1 MPDLPTGA
9 YIAIVILIMLLT
21 LATIMGRLYQR
32 SSKERAFVRTGF
44 GGQRVIMDGGSLV
57 MPVLHEIIPVN
68 MNTVRLEVSRAEQG
82 ALITNDRMRVDVT
95 AEFYVRVKPTKE
107 AIADAA
113 QTLGRR
119 TENREQL
126 KGLIEGKF
134 VDALRAVAAEM
145 SMEQLHEQRV
155 EFVQKVQTAVS
166 EDLLKN
172 GLELES
178 VSLTSLDQTDKE
190 FFNPNNA
197 FDAQGLTK
205 LTEEIELRRKRRN
218 EIEQDTEVAVNL
230 KNLEADREKF
240 KIARDEEY
248 ARLEQQREVEIRRA
262 SQAAEIA
269 KEQAEQKRAAEEAQI
284 VADQQVEQAKIEA
297 ARAIDEQRIEK
308 ERLVKE
314 RDISRAK
321 AVETAEVQK
330 QETVAIADQDRLI
343 AIANKSKEQS
353 EAEAVADRARADA
366 VAAEEGVVTVRET
379 AKAERLKE
387 IDLVE
392 ARKQAQREA
401 ISVTVAAEAEK
412 QAAKDYA
419 EAKKTQAEGDA
430 NQSRITADGEAE
442 AEKLRADAA
451 RMRYTV
457 DAEGKSALNEADN
470 LLSSEMIAM
479 RVKIELITHLDK
491 IIAESVKPMEAIDGI
506 KIIQLDGLNGVIPNQ
521 DGSGGASG
529 AGDNAGT
536 GGGNLAE
543 QAVGA
548 ALRYRAQAP
557 LLDSLL
563 AELGISGG
571 DLSSL
576 TRALKAE
583 VAAGTSA
590 KTNGGEGDS
599 QSE

>member
-1 MPDLPTGA
+1 MPDLPAGA
-9 YIAIVILIMLLT
+9 YMAIVILIMLLT
-21 LATIMGRLYQR
+21 LATTLGRLYRR

-68 MNTVRLEVSRAEQG
+68 MNTVRLEVSRSHQG

-107 AIADAA
+107 AIGDAA

-119 TENREQL
+119 TEDRDKL

-205 LTEEIELRRKRRN
+205 LTEEIELRRKKRN
-218 EIEQDTEVAVNL
+218 DIEQETEVAVIQ

-240 KIARDEEY
+240 AIARDEEY
-248 ARLEQQREVEIRRA
+248 ARLEQQREVEVRRA

-269 KEQAEQKRAAEEAQI
+269 KERAEQKRAAEEAQI
-284 VADQQVEQAKIEA
+284 VADQKVEQAKIEA
-297 ARAIDEQRIEK
+297 GRAIDEQRIEK
-308 ERLVKE
+308 ERLVQE
-314 RDISRAK
+314 RDISRTQ
-321 AVETAEVQK
+321 AVETAEVHK

-353 EAEAVADRARADA
+353 EAEAIADRARADA

-392 ARKQAQREA
+392 ARKQAERQA
-401 ISVTVAAEAEK
+401 ISVTVAAEAEQ

-419 EAKKTQAEGDA
+419 EAKKTQAEGHA
-430 NQSRITADGEAE
+430 HQSRITADGEAE

-457 DAEGKSALNEADN
+457 DAEGKRALNEADN
-470 LLSSEMIAM
+470 LLSTEIVAM
-479 RVKIELITHLDK
+479 RVKIELITHLAK

-521 DGSGGASG
+521 DGSGSAHG
-529 AGDNAGT
+529 AGDNAGA
-536 GGGNLAE
+536 GGSNLAE

-571 DLSSL
+571 ELSSL

-590 KTNGGEGDS
+590 QTNGEGDS
-599 QSE
+599 ESE

>member
-1 MPDLPTGA
+1 MPDLPNGA

-21 LATIMGRLYQR
+21 LATIMGRLYRR

-57 MPVLHEIIPVN
+57 MPVLHEIISVN
-68 MNTVRLEVSRAEQG
+68 MNTVRLEVSRSQQG

-107 AIADAA
+107 SIADAA

-119 TENREQL
+119 TEDREQL

-205 LTEEIELRRKRRN
+205 LTEEIELRRKKRN
-218 EIEQDTEVAVNL
+218 DIEQDTEVAVNL

-297 ARAIDEQRIEK
+297 ARAIDEQRIDK

-314 RDISRAK
+314 RDISRTK

-343 AIANKSKEQS
+343 AIANKSREQS

-392 ARKQAQREA
+392 ARKQAERQA

-470 LLSSEMIAM
+470 LLSTEMIAM
-479 RVKIELITHLDK
+479 RVKIELITHLAK

-521 DGSGGASG
+521 DGSGGAHG
-529 AGDNAGT
+529 AGDSA

-599 QSE
+599 ESE